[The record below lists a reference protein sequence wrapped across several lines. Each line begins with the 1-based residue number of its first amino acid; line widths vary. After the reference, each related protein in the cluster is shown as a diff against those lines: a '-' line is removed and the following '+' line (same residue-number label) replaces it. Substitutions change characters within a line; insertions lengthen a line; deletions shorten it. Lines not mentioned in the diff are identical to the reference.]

1 MLISRAKI
9 AQKKRFGKFLSLLCR
24 EICKRN
30 EVFPFLFHVYHEVEL
45 LWWLKTLMLWFC
57 HLWPLTVSF
66 VAFDGVICG
75 L

>member
-9 AQKKRFGKFLSLLCR
+9 AQKNDSANFCRFYVAKYVKEMTF
-24 EICKRN
+24 
-30 EVFPFLFHVYHEVEL
+30 FPFFFTSCHEVEL

-66 VAFDGVICG
+66 VAFDDVICG
-75 L
+75 I